1 LNPERFAMDYE
12 ATSTPVIVRGVPE
25 SEGWAASEWSYDRFL
40 LDPALCSLRMKCGE
54 DDDGGTIRVSLKDF
68 ATYVS
73 RNCMNDD
80 SPLYVFDSG
89 FSDREGCK
97 PILDGFCVPCFCGR
111 DDLFELVGEKNR
123 PPYRWLLLGPRR
135 SGTCLHVDPLGTSAW
150 NAVVTGR
157 KRWVLFEP
165 GTSKT
170 IAKGTRLYNATL
182 EDDEPINYFVDI
194 LPRIRQAYP
203 TARRIEC
210 VQVPGETIFV
220 PGGWWHAVLN
230 LDDSI
235 GVTQNFVSCTNFDTV
250 WDKTRTG
257 RRAVARK
264 WFRALRSSSNGEV
277 RALHARAT
285 SRPPV

>member
-1 LNPERFAMDYE
+1 LASGDALRRMVSAKSRHRPRLKNWARDGYATCRFEEFLALEEICDCGETIERVNCGDLNPERFAMDYE

-111 DDLFELVGEKNR
+111 DDLFELVYRNSGRR
-123 PPYRWLLLGPRR
+123 PGDRRLLSPDRR
-135 SGTCLHVDPLGTSAW
+135 
-150 NAVVTGR
+150 
-157 KRWVLFEP
+157 
-165 GTSKT
+165 
-170 IAKGTRLYNATL
+170 L
-182 EDDEPINYFVDI
+182 E
-194 LPRIRQAYP
+194 
-203 TARRIEC
+203 RRI
-210 VQVPGETIFV
+210 
-220 PGGWWHAVLN
+220 
-230 LDDSI
+230 
-235 GVTQNFVSCTNFDTV
+235 
-250 WDKTRTG
+250 G
-257 RRAVARK
+257 RRTAGC
-264 WFRALRSSSNGEV
+264 F
-277 RALHARAT
+277 
-285 SRPPV
+285 